1 MNNFIK
7 KNNNTKKSA
16 KMRTNNFMNVNK
28 LKEDRGSS
36 VEQKYALNSKLFE
49 QFINQYEEKIKK
61 ALLDIGVNPENCKD
75 GNKDYFSNQYDKYI
89 NNLPILNKNN
99 NNE

>member
-36 VEQKYALNSKLFE
+36 VEQKYTLN
-49 QFINQYEEKIKK
+49 
-61 ALLDIGVNPENCKD
+61 
-75 GNKDYFSNQYDKYI
+75 
-89 NNLPILNKNN
+89 
-99 NNE
+99 